1 MKAKKNNN
9 KTRKQAEETIN
20 ICKVKPR
27 YITLNEDIFQS
38 LNPYTLK
45 LYLAMRYESDYSI
58 ECSSIKKN
66 IKFLENK
73 TNLSRRQI
81 LYSLKELEGFGL
93 VKRERE
99 SGYQSTYW
107 TAQDMG
113 YFLPAI
119 EEKKDNNDGENNDQP
134 SQDMHGVV
142 HNMHE
147 DVQDVHGVVHNMHDI
162 INNIFINL
170 FKYIYIPDSYES
182 GKNEK
187 NFSNFKNEDHEVIIE
202 NQSLIE
208 KEKSDYFDNQT
219 YANYSTVNST
229 NKCD

>member
-219 YANYSTVNST
+219 LYI
-229 NKCD
+229 KCS

>member
-1 MKAKKNNN
+1 MSAGALYIMSVKKNNN
-9 KTRKQAEETIN
+9 KTQKQADETIN

-38 LNPYTLK
+38 LSPHTLK

-119 EEKKDNNDGENNDQP
+119 EEKKDPNDGKKNEQP

-147 DVQDVHGVVHNMHDI
+147 GVQDMHGVVHNMHDI

-170 FKYIYIPDSYES
+170 FKYIYIPDSGES

-187 NFSNFKNEDHEVIIE
+187 IFSNFQNEDREVIIE

-219 YANYSTVNST
+219 
-229 NKCD
+229 